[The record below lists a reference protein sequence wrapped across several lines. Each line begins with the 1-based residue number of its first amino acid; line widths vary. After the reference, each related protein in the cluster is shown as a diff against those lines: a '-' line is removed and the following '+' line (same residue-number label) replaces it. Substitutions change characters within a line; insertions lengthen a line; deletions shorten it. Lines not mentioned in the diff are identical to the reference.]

1 MLEETGLGQEGS
13 GWGWGQTQRWDT
25 CDHVPTL
32 WLPVK
37 HTQGPRGEAAC
48 ERRGQAG
55 RREGGPRESWAVR
68 PPPGA
73 PLCPPLPGRAGA
85 ARVSSCDA
93 TRAAP
98 ITRAVSTLLGPK
110 RPETHRDSPQG
121 PAQGPTQ
128 GAGRGLGRDQP
139 QRGCRAALTTSAL
152 CPLTSPP
159 LWAGLGGLSQPRAGV
174 CCQRGWG
181 LHTKGGGLQSGA
193 PAVSSGSRGGWA
205 PH

>member
-25 CDHVPTL
+25 CDHVPAL

-48 ERRGQAG
+48 EQRGQAG
-55 RREGGPRESWAVR
+55 RREGGPKEGWAVR

-73 PLCPPLPGRAGA
+73 LLCLPLPGRAGA

-110 RPETHRDSPQG
+110 RPRNAPGQPPGASPGANPRGRERPGPRPASARLPCCADHVCPVSTHLTTP
-121 PAQGPTQ
+121 
-128 GAGRGLGRDQP
+128 LGRAG
-139 QRGCRAALTTSAL
+139 GCCPSLGLACAAREAGGCAL
-152 CPLTSPP
+152 REGVS
-159 LWAGLGGLSQPRAGV
+159 RAGP
-174 CCQRGWG
+174 R
-181 LHTKGGGLQSGA
+181 L
-193 PAVSSGSRGGWA
+193 
-205 PH
+205 